1 MRKGLYCTIPFAFL
15 VVSMGMGLAQEP
27 AKKAP
32 ESTVLKQLFFGETWG
47 AGKDGMLAVIKETFD
62 NVWRAEAAQMDAFEV
77 DQQIRKS
84 QQRFEAVASSYSE
97 PTRAVLFLASPLRG
111 SLGWG

>member
-1 MRKGLYCTIPFAFL
+1 
-15 VVSMGMGLAQEP
+15 
-27 AKKAP
+27 
-32 ESTVLKQLFFGETWG
+32 
-47 AGKDGMLAVIKETFD
+47 MLAVIKETFD

-97 PTRAVLFLASPLRG
+97 LDQSGVEFLASPLKG
-111 SLGWG
+111 SWGWFQSVLRVLWTDGDRYFLFQEARFACLWRSFPSKFKSSMRSPSIRPNG